1 MTTQPSI
8 DGTRLPDDRYLE
20 VLDADV
26 EAILAAS
33 QDLAA
38 AVPGCPGWTVRD
50 LLSHVIGVYRHKVVA
65 LDLGEQ
71 PPQRAFGDW
80 GELAVDEDPREVLG
94 TEYAALRERLTARDA
109 LTPTWA
115 WWPTEQTLGFWI
127 RRMAHETAVHRWDAE
142 SAVHGLDGAAPIP
155 DDVATDGVDE
165 LLGWLRWEWGD
176 ERQDDADGQT
186 VLVSTADH
194 SSPSSR
200 RSSPWPEAAP
210 TAPRSSRAHRRACC
224 CTCGD
229 VPATTVSR
237 PWATPPRCGCCA
249 NGSPWRRAECR
260 TPGTSYA
267 PTCGPGCSTPTRSCA
282 RSRPAVVVAR
292 RSTGAAPSGVRLQ
305 VTTYDERQAY
315 AANHDESTAGDA
327 VDALL
332 AQGFGNWHVETAT
345 EVLQVRITKKG
356 DAQVHRSS
364 RDVVAAAAPE
374 SHDR

>member
-38 AVPGCPGWTVRD
+38 DVPGCPGWTVRD

-71 PPQRAFGDW
+71 PPQRDFGDW

-194 SSPSSR
+194 SWSLTFEPTVVTVTGGGTDGAAFVAGSPSGLLLHVWGR
-200 RSSPWPEAAP
+200 PGDHGVATLGDT
-210 TAPRSSRAHRRACC
+210 TALRLLRERLAM
-224 CTCGD
+224 
-229 VPATTVSR
+229 
-237 PWATPPRCGCCA
+237 
-249 NGSPWRRAECR
+249 
-260 TPGTSYA
+260 
-267 PTCGPGCSTPTRSCA
+267 
-282 RSRPAVVVAR
+282 VA
-292 RSTGAAPSGVRLQ
+292 S
-305 VTTYDERQAY
+305 
-315 AANHDESTAGDA
+315 
-327 VDALL
+327 
-332 AQGFGNWHVETAT
+332 
-345 EVLQVRITKKG
+345 
-356 DAQVHRSS
+356 
-364 RDVVAAAAPE
+364 
-374 SHDR
+374 

>member
-71 PPQRAFGDW
+71 PPQRDFGDW
-80 GELAVDEDPREVLG
+80 GELADDEDAREVLG

-194 SSPSSR
+194 SWSLTFEPTVVTVTGGGTDGAAFVAGSPSGLLLHVWGR
-200 RSSPWPEAAP
+200 PGDHGVATLGDTTALRLLRERLAMAA
-210 TAPRSSRAHRRACC
+210 S
-224 CTCGD
+224 
-229 VPATTVSR
+229 
-237 PWATPPRCGCCA
+237 
-249 NGSPWRRAECR
+249 
-260 TPGTSYA
+260 
-267 PTCGPGCSTPTRSCA
+267 
-282 RSRPAVVVAR
+282 
-292 RSTGAAPSGVRLQ
+292 
-305 VTTYDERQAY
+305 
-315 AANHDESTAGDA
+315 
-327 VDALL
+327 
-332 AQGFGNWHVETAT
+332 
-345 EVLQVRITKKG
+345 
-356 DAQVHRSS
+356 
-364 RDVVAAAAPE
+364 
-374 SHDR
+374 

>member
-50 LLSHVIGVYRHKVVA
+50 LLSHVIGVYRHKIVA

-71 PPQRAFGDW
+71 PPQRDFGDW
-80 GELAVDEDPREVLG
+80 GELADDEDPREVLG
-94 TEYAALRERLTARDA
+94 TEYAALRERLTARDP

-176 ERQDDADGQT
+176 ERQGDADGQT

-194 SSPSSR
+194 SWSLTFEPTVVTVTGGGTDGAAFVAGSPSGLLLHVWGR
-200 RSSPWPEAAP
+200 PGDHGVATLGDT
-210 TAPRSSRAHRRACC
+210 TALRLLRERLAM
-224 CTCGD
+224 
-229 VPATTVSR
+229 
-237 PWATPPRCGCCA
+237 
-249 NGSPWRRAECR
+249 
-260 TPGTSYA
+260 
-267 PTCGPGCSTPTRSCA
+267 
-282 RSRPAVVVAR
+282 VA
-292 RSTGAAPSGVRLQ
+292 S
-305 VTTYDERQAY
+305 
-315 AANHDESTAGDA
+315 
-327 VDALL
+327 
-332 AQGFGNWHVETAT
+332 
-345 EVLQVRITKKG
+345 
-356 DAQVHRSS
+356 
-364 RDVVAAAAPE
+364 
-374 SHDR
+374 

>member
-38 AVPGCPGWTVRD
+38 DVPGCPGWTVRD

-71 PPQRAFGDW
+71 PPQRDFGDW
-80 GELAVDEDPREVLG
+80 GELADDEDPREVLG

-194 SSPSSR
+194 SWSLTFEPTVVTVTGGGTDGAAFVAGSPSGLLLHVWGR
-200 RSSPWPEAAP
+200 PGDHGVATLGDT
-210 TAPRSSRAHRRACC
+210 TALRLLRERLAM
-224 CTCGD
+224 
-229 VPATTVSR
+229 
-237 PWATPPRCGCCA
+237 
-249 NGSPWRRAECR
+249 
-260 TPGTSYA
+260 
-267 PTCGPGCSTPTRSCA
+267 
-282 RSRPAVVVAR
+282 VA
-292 RSTGAAPSGVRLQ
+292 S
-305 VTTYDERQAY
+305 
-315 AANHDESTAGDA
+315 
-327 VDALL
+327 
-332 AQGFGNWHVETAT
+332 
-345 EVLQVRITKKG
+345 
-356 DAQVHRSS
+356 
-364 RDVVAAAAPE
+364 
-374 SHDR
+374 